1 MAIRP
6 RYKYLIAVE
15 YIKAATML
23 LPAITACICFLSRR
37 SCSGGLLHLHLR
49 RRLHLLH
56 LLHLLRRLLHVRR
69 RLEACGTSPRRGAEG
84 ERRRTLAGPRRHAL
98 PRRRHHAH
106 AHALRSSA
114 KHLGRGQVHGV
125 ALRHLLHVLLLL
137 QELLLLREL
146 RVESGVVVAEALAV
160 LVACHTAT
168 RVNDDLSLTRSL
180 THSLTHVHYYSS

>member
-1 MAIRP
+1 MH
-6 RYKYLIAVE
+6 LG
-15 YIKAATML
+15 
-23 LPAITACICFLSRR
+23 RR
-37 SCSGGLLHLHLR
+37 
-49 RRLHLLH
+49 LH

-98 PRRRHHAH
+98 PRRRHHAHALRSWRHHAH

-168 RVNDDLSLTRSL
+168 RVNDDLSLTHSH
-180 THSLTHVHYYSS
+180 THSHTHTHTHLPRMCCCRPGAESCVRYCENQE